1 MKIIDCFM
9 YYDEDL
15 VLDIRLNVLDKY
27 VSNFVI
33 CEANFNHNG
42 TKRDLKFDIK
52 NFSKFKEKIIYIPL
66 KQQPK
71 NLRIVENHDDRHLKN
86 SKILDN
92 AVLRENFQRNYLQS
106 AIKKFDNDDLI
117 IISDLDEIPNLEKF
131 VYKTNLTFF
140 EQKMFFY
147 KFNLV
152 QKDFIWYGSRACK
165 KKHLLNPQW
174 LRNIRSKKYPL
185 WKLNI
190 YFSKKKYNSV
200 SFIKDGGW
208 HFTNIK
214 KPEEIDYK
222 MKNYLHHLEY
232 EESGLGVENIK
243 KIIAEKKVL
252 YDHNVDK
259 RGKKWGSTIKLSL
272 IDDLQLPEYI
282 IKNKSILSDW
292 ID

>member
-15 VLDIRLNVLDKY
+15 VLDIRLNILDKY

-106 AIKKFDNDDLI
+106 TIKNFDNDDLI

-131 VYKTNLTFF
+131 VYKANLTFF

-200 SFIKDGGW
+200 NFIKDGGW

-252 YDHNVDK
+252 YDHSVDK
-259 RGKKWGSTIKLSL
+259 KGKKWSSSIKLSL
-272 IDDLQLPEYI
+272 IDDLKLPEYI

>member
-42 TKRDLKFDIK
+42 TKRDLKFDIN

>member
-66 KQQPK
+66 RQQPK
-71 NLRIVENHDDRHLKN
+71 NLRIVENHDDIHLKN

-106 AIKKFDNDDLI
+106 AIKNFDNDDLI

-131 VYKTNLTFF
+131 VYKANLTFF

-165 KKHLLNPQW
+165 KKHLLTPQW

-200 SFIKDGGW
+200 NFIKDGGW

-232 EESGLGVENIK
+232 EESGLNVENIK
-243 KIIAEKKVL
+243 RIISEKKIL
-252 YDHNVDK
+252 YDHSVDK
-259 RGKKWGSTIKLSL
+259 RGKKWGSSIKLSL
-272 IDDLQLPEYI
+272 EDDLKLPEYI

>member
-15 VLDIRLNVLDKY
+15 VLDIRLNILDKY

-106 AIKKFDNDDLI
+106 AIKNFDNDDLI

-131 VYKTNLTFF
+131 VYKANLTFF

-200 SFIKDGGW
+200 NFIKDGGW

-232 EESGLGVENIK
+232 EESGLNVENIK
-243 KIIAEKKVL
+243 KIISEKKVL
-252 YDHNVDK
+252 YDHSVDK
-259 RGKKWGSTIKLSL
+259 RGKKWGSSIKLSL
-272 IDDLQLPEYI
+272 EDDRKLPKYI
-282 IKNKSILSDW
+282 INNKSILSDW